1 METVTFVALPAASRS
16 WTSIFFMA
24 EDQLGYCSRSVRTAL
39 TSAAAASIVIECED
53 WSLMGRGYLFRLPD
67 SNRYF
72 SAMNE
77 IFQPALE
84 PAATAGNLTNLVAE
98 RAWFEPERIMVS
110 RPLGDGWQ
118 PVSARELE
126 AEIRATA
133 KGLIAAGVNI
143 GDRVAIMART
153 RYEWTILDFAIW
165 FAGGVTVPIYETSS
179 AEQVDWIMTD
189 SHSVAIIVETPQLRD
204 LVKPVLPS
212 FTANI
217 WTMTENVLAQL
228 AYLGR
233 DVSDAE
239 IDRRRGALNPDSLAT
254 LIYTSGTTGKPKGV
268 QLTHGNFL
276 AECGNVVQ
284 GAADLFMKPGGST
297 LLFLPVAHVF
307 GRMVQIG
314 SIRAG
319 LHLAHC
325 GDVLGR
331 LTTDLA
337 SFKPTFVLAV
347 PRIFEKVYNGAEA
360 KADAAGKGAIFR
372 KAAAVAIEYSQALD
386 SGKISPT
393 LRIKHALFD
402 KLVYSK
408 IRHGLGGRVEAA
420 ISGGAPLGERLGHF
434 YRGAGI
440 RVLEGYGLTETTAG
454 ATLNLTTAHRVGS
467 VGKPIPG
474 TTIKIADDG
483 EVLIKG
489 PIVMRGYWQNDAA
502 NKEVFTDDGYFRSG
516 DLGKLDEEGFLYIV
530 GRKKELIVTSGGK
543 NVAPAVLEDR
553 LRAHPLV
560 SQCIVVG
567 DNQPY
572 IAALVTIDPEAIK
585 SWIAANKKDGATVAD
600 LTKDPD
606 LIAVIQT
613 AVDEA
618 NKAVSRAESIRK
630 FTILPVDFTIA
641 GGHLTA
647 KLSVK
652 RHVVQKEFAKE
663 IADLFA

>member
-1 METVTFVALPAASRS
+1 
-16 WTSIFFMA
+16 
-24 EDQLGYCSRSVRTAL
+24 
-39 TSAAAASIVIECED
+39 
-53 WSLMGRGYLFRLPD
+53 
-67 SNRYF
+67 
-72 SAMNE
+72 MNE

-118 PVSARELE
+118 PVTARELE

-133 KGLIAAGVNI
+133 KGLIASGVQI

-212 FTANI
+212 YTKNC

-228 AYLGR
+228 AYIGR

-239 IDRRRGALNPDSLAT
+239 IDHRRNSLTPDSLAT

-276 AECGNVVQ
+276 SECSNVVM
-284 GAADLFMKPGGST
+284 GASDLFLKPGGST

-331 LTTDLA
+331 LTQDLA

-360 KADAAGKGAIFR
+360 KADAGGKGAIFR
-372 KAAAVAIEYSQALD
+372 KAAAVAIDYSKALD
-386 SGKISPT
+386 AGSVPLPLKV
-393 LRIKHALFD
+393 KHAIFD
-402 KLVYSK
+402 KLVFSK
-408 IRHGLGGRVEAA
+408 IRHALGGRVEAA

-434 YRGAGI
+434 YRGAGV

-454 ATLNLTTAHRVGS
+454 ATLNLTSAHRVGS
-467 VGKPIPG
+467 VGRPIPG

-502 NKEVFTDDGYFRSG
+502 NKEVFSDEGFFKSG
-516 DLGKLDEEGFLYIV
+516 DLGKLDDEGFLYIV

-553 LRAHPLV
+553 LRAHPLI
-560 SQCIVVG
+560 SQCVVVG

-572 IAALVTIDPEAIK
+572 IAALITIDQDALK
-585 SWIAANKKDGATVAD
+585 GWIAANKKDGATLAS
-600 LTKDPD
+600 LTNDPD

-613 AVDEA
+613 AVDDA

-630 FTILPVDFTIA
+630 FKILPVDFTIA

-652 RHVVQKEFAKE
+652 RHVVQQEFAKE
-663 IADLFA
+663 IAELFE